1 MEINCWCFFIDLIES
16 ETRIVFISGILCIH
30 HFALFVPLR
39 IEFNPTFE
47 GLKLAAAIGIP
58 KTVNVV
64 NQRPPS
70 RVKKEGGLN
79 SAHEYKVSSF
89 KDEYSLTCVEK

>member
-1 MEINCWCFFIDLIES
+1 MEINCWCFFIELIES
-16 ETRIVFISGILCIH
+16 ETRIAFISGILCIH
-30 HFALFVPLR
+30 HFACLS
-39 IEFNPTFE
+39 NPTFE